1 MASIYNISNWDNT
14 SQSYSKNE
22 VVLNSADEKH
32 YYCIQAH
39 TSSTNSIHLPSTASS
54 AYWGGTTPYG
64 TANEIIPHFFW
75 VPSYAPSISSEP
87 MVKVIK
93 FGDGYE
99 QRAPENINS
108 NLLRVSLNFDKRDEA
123 EATAI
128 AHFLHQRGAQEA
140 FAFTPP
146 SPYNSV
152 KKFICR
158 SWDVTMNFQ
167 NNYQIS
173 ATFEEVVD

>member
-32 YYCIQAH
+32 YYCLQAH
-39 TSSTNSIHLPSTASS
+39 TSSTTSIHLPSTASS

-87 MVKVIK
+87 MVIVPAVSNPVVSSTVIPVA
-93 FGDGYE
+93 E
-99 QRAPENINS
+99 ALIPPSRA
-108 NLLRVSLNFDKRDEA
+108 VSL
-123 EATAI
+123 
-128 AHFLHQRGAQEA
+128 
-140 FAFTPP
+140 
-146 SPYNSV
+146 
-152 KKFICR
+152 
-158 SWDVTMNFQ
+158 
-167 NNYQIS
+167 
-173 ATFEEVVD
+173 EVLSYT